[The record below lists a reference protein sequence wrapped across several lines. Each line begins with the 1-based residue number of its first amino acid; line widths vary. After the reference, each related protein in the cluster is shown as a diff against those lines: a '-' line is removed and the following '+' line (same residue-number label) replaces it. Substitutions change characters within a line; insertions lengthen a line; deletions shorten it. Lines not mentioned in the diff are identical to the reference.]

1 MKVEQGDTLGDE
13 GLRLYICEDC
23 KQIIPIYSDG
33 TPPYKY
39 DFLLHTLEEDHGWRG
54 HKFAVITVNKKGWED
69 EKGQKQIVQAL
80 KDSLAGGETGLGSE
94 FYAVKDQFHED
105 AQACWKAHNRTHA
118 CHEFKHDKYILQP
131 DTVKERRAAGL
142 SSYQSNIH
150 LCNFCPVAS
159 LYEQALR
166 KKKVDAGLY

>member
-1 MKVEQGDTLGDE
+1 MKVEPGDTLGDE

-23 KQIIPIYSDG
+23 KQIIPIHSDG

-39 DFLLHTLEEDHGWRG
+39 DYLLHKLEEDHGWRG

-80 KDSLAGGETGLGSE
+80 KDALAGGETGLGAE
-94 FYAVKDQFHED
+94 FYDVKDQFHED
-105 AQACWKAHNRTHA
+105 AQACWKAHNRSLT
-118 CHEFKHDKYILQP
+118 CGDFKSDRMVVQP
-131 DTVKERRAAGL
+131 DTAKLRKSEGL
-142 SSYQSNIH
+142 GAYRSNIH

-159 LYEQALR
+159 VVEQALR
-166 KKKVDAGLY
+166 KKKVEAGLY